1 MNKTKNQTPA
11 PLSFSPRFVFWALQR
26 MRHGRVIVNMPDGN
40 THRFGAAEETAP
52 SAQVNVH
59 DTRMFRRLLR
69 AGNTGFAEAYM
80 EGQWSTPDL
89 AALLKILNENMILYR
104 QHFEAVAFMKY
115 FTRILHA
122 LRPNSRR
129 GAQRNIHAH
138 YDLGNEFYRQWLDPS
153 MTYSSAL
160 FDGRR
165 RNLEDAQEN
174 KYKAL
179 AEQIGLGPDHHV
191 LEIGCGWGGFAEY
204 AARHIGCQ
212 VTGITISREQLAF
225 GQKRIQASGLSD
237 KVDLKYCDY
246 RDVDRQYD
254 RVVSIEMFEAVG
266 EKYWPVFFD
275 KLWACLKPGGRAG
288 LQIITIE
295 DARFETYRKNADF
308 IQRYIFPGGMLPSP
322 DKLRQAVRAAN
333 LRLSDQK
340 DFAKD
345 YAETLARWRQQF
357 LHAWPDIQAI
367 GFDGRFK
374 NMWEYYLAYCEA
386 GFSTGSIEVSHFTL
400 DRPA

>member
-1 MNKTKNQTPA
+1 MNKTKNQKPA
-11 PLSFSPRFVFWALQR
+11 PLSLSPRFVFWALRR

-52 SAQVNVH
+52 SAQVSVH

-89 AALLKILNENMILYR
+89 AALLKILNKNMILYR
-104 QHFEAVAFMKY
+104 QNLETVAFMKY
-115 FTRILHA
+115 FTRLLHA

-138 YDLGNEFYRQWLDPS
+138 YDLGNEFYRLWLDPS

-160 FDGRR
+160 FNGHG

-179 AEQIGLGPDHHV
+179 ADQIGLGPDHHV

-225 GQKRIQASGLSD
+225 GRKRIQASGLSD
-237 KVDLKYCDY
+237 KVELNYCDY
-246 RDVDRQYD
+246 RDIDKQYD

-275 KLWACLKPGGRAG
+275 KLRACLKPGGRAG

-295 DARFETYRKNADF
+295 DARFENYRKNADF

-322 DKLRQAVRAAN
+322 GKIREAVSAAN
-333 LRLSDQK
+333 LRLSDQN
-340 DFAKD
+340 DFARD
-345 YAETLARWRQQF
+345 YAETLARWRHQF
-357 LHAWPDIQAI
+357 LQAWPDIHAI
-367 GFDGRFK
+367 GFDRRFK

-386 GFSTGSIEVSHFTL
+386 GFSTGSIDVSHFTL
-400 DRPA
+400 DRSA

>member
-1 MNKTKNQTPA
+1 MTTNKAHRHTPRS
-11 PLSFSPRFVFWALQR
+11 LSPRFVFWALRRIQ
-26 MRHGRVIVNMPDGN
+26 HGRLNVVLPDGS
-40 THRFGAAEETAP
+40 THNFGATDPSAP
-52 SAQVNVH
+52 AAQVNVH
-59 DTRMFRRLLR
+59 DTRMFRRLIS

-89 AALLKILNENMILYR
+89 AALLTILNENMILYR
-104 QHFEAVAFMKY
+104 QHLETVAFMKF
-115 FTRILHA
+115 FTRSLHK

-138 YDLGNEFYRQWLDPS
+138 YDLGNDFYRLWLDPS

-160 FDGRR
+160 FEGRG

-179 AEQIGLGPDHHV
+179 AEQIGLSADHHV

-225 GQKRIQASGLSD
+225 GQKRIHECGLSD
-237 KVDLKYCDY
+237 KVELKYCDY
-246 RDVDRQYD
+246 RDVEAQYD

-275 KLWACLKPGGRAG
+275 KLRGCLKPGGRAG

-295 DARFETYRKNADF
+295 DARFETYRKNTDF

-322 DKLRQAVRAAN
+322 NKIKQAVSAAN
-333 LRLSDQK
+333 LRLSNQK

-345 YAETLARWRQQF
+345 YAETLARWRQRF
-357 LHAWPDIQAI
+357 LDAWPEIQAI
-367 GFDGRFK
+367 GFDHRFK

>member
-1 MNKTKNQTPA
+1 MNKTKNQTPS
-11 PLSFSPRFVFWALQR
+11 PLSLTPRFVFWALRR
-26 MRHGRVIVNMPDGN
+26 MRHGRVIVNMPNGN
-40 THRFGAAEETAP
+40 KHRFGATEETAP
-52 SAQVNVH
+52 SAQINVH
-59 DTRMFRRLLR
+59 DTRMFGRLLR

-89 AALLKILNENMILYR
+89 AALLKILNKNMILYR
-104 QHFEAVAFMKY
+104 QNLETVAFMKF

-160 FDGRR
+160 FDGRGR
-165 RNLEDAQEN
+165 DLEDAQEN
-174 KYKAL
+174 KYKTL
-179 AEQIGLGPDHHV
+179 AEQIGLGPNHHV

-225 GQKRIQASGLSD
+225 GQNRIQTSGLSD

-246 RDVDRQYD
+246 RDIDRQYD

-275 KLWACLKPGGRAG
+275 KLRACLKPGGRAG

-295 DARFETYRKNADF
+295 DARFEAYRKNTDF

-322 DKLRQAVRAAN
+322 DKFKQAVRAAN
-333 LRLSDQK
+333 LRLSDQR

>member
-1 MNKTKNQTPA
+1 
-11 PLSFSPRFVFWALQR
+11 
-26 MRHGRVIVNMPDGN
+26 
-40 THRFGAAEETAP
+40 
-52 SAQVNVH
+52 
-59 DTRMFRRLLR
+59 MFRRLLR

-89 AALLKILNENMILYR
+89 ATLLKILNENMILYR
-104 QHFEAVAFMKY
+104 QHLETVAFMKY

-160 FDGRR
+160 FDGRG

-212 VTGITISREQLAF
+212 VTGITISREQLVF

-275 KLWACLKPGGRAG
+275 KLRACLKPGGRAG

-322 DKLRQAVRAAN
+322 DKLKQAVRAAN

-345 YAETLARWRQQF
+345 YAETLARWRAQF
-357 LHAWPDIQAI
+357 LHAWPDIQSI

>member
-1 MNKTKNQTPA
+1 MNKTKNQTLS
-11 PLSFSPRFVFWALQR
+11 PLSLTPRFVFWALRR
-26 MRHGRVIVNMPDGN
+26 MRYGRVIVNMPNGN
-40 THRFGAAEETAP
+40 THRVGATEETAP
-52 SAQVNVH
+52 SAQINVH
-59 DTRMFRRLLR
+59 DTRMFGRLLR

-89 AALLKILNENMILYR
+89 AALLKILNKNMILYR
-104 QHFEAVAFMKY
+104 KNIETVAFMKF
-115 FTRILHA
+115 FTRILHS

-160 FDGRR
+160 FDGRGR
-165 RNLEDAQEN
+165 DLEDAQEN
-174 KYKAL
+174 KYKTL
-179 AEQIGLGPDHHV
+179 AEQIGLGPTHHV

-225 GQKRIQASGLSD
+225 GQNRIQTSGLSD

-275 KLWACLKPGGRAG
+275 KLRACMKPGGRAG

-295 DARFETYRKNADF
+295 DARFETYRKNTDF

-322 DKLRQAVRAAN
+322 DKFKQAVRAAN
-333 LRLSDQK
+333 LRLSDQR

-345 YAETLARWRQQF
+345 YAETLACWRQQF

>member
-1 MNKTKNQTPA
+1 MNKTKNQTLS
-11 PLSFSPRFVFWALQR
+11 PLSLTPRFVFWALRR
-26 MRHGRVIVNMPDGN
+26 MRYGRVIVNMPNGN
-40 THRFGAAEETAP
+40 THRVGATEETAP
-52 SAQVNVH
+52 SAQINVH
-59 DTRMFRRLLR
+59 DTRMFGRLLR

-89 AALLKILNENMILYR
+89 AALLKILNKNMILYR
-104 QHFEAVAFMKY
+104 KNIETVAFMKF
-115 FTRILHA
+115 FTRILHS

-160 FDGRR
+160 FDGRGR
-165 RNLEDAQEN
+165 DLEDAQEN

-179 AEQIGLGPDHHV
+179 AEQIGLGPTHHV

-225 GQKRIQASGLSD
+225 GQNRIQTSGLSD

-275 KLWACLKPGGRAG
+275 KLSACLKPGGRAG

-295 DARFETYRKNADF
+295 DARFETYRKNTDF

-322 DKLRQAVRAAN
+322 DKFKQAVRAAN
-333 LRLSDQK
+333 LRLSDQR

-345 YAETLARWRQQF
+345 YAETLARWRHQF
-357 LHAWPDIQAI
+357 LRAWPDIQAI